1 MKTILVVDD
10 SPLIRKAIRRIIEPL
25 GFSVDEAANGC
36 EALEYFENGGRPD
49 AVLLDVKMPEM
60 DGISFLK
67 ILRSR
72 PDLSQPPVVMCSTR
86 TEISVITEAIQS
98 GADDYLM
105 KPFDGR
111 ILGAKLEGIGLV
123 A

>member
-10 SPLIRKAIRRIIEPL
+10 SPLIRKAIRRIVEPL
-25 GFSVDEAANGC
+25 GFSVDEAGDGC

-49 AVLLDVKMPEM
+49 AVLLDVEMPKM
-60 DGISFLK
+60 DGIEFLK
-67 ILRSR
+67 ILRGR
-72 PDLSQPPVVMCSTR
+72 ADWVQPRVVMCTTR
-86 TEISVITEAIQS
+86 SEISVITEAIQS
-98 GADDYLM
+98 GADEYVM
-105 KPFDGR
+105 KPFDSS

>member
-10 SPLIRKAIRRIIEPL
+10 SPLIRKAIRRIVEPL
-25 GFSVDEAANGC
+25 GFRVDEAGNGC
-36 EALEYFENGGRPD
+36 EALDYFENGGQPD
-49 AVLLDVKMPEM
+49 AVLLDVEMPEM

-72 PDLSQPPVVMCSTR
+72 HELAQPPVVMCSTH
-86 TEISVITEAIQS
+86 TEIALITEAIES
-98 GADDYLM
+98 GADEYVM
-105 KPFDGR
+105 KPFDSS

>member
-25 GFSVDEAANGC
+25 GFSVDEAGNGC
-36 EALEYFENGGRPD
+36 EALEHFENGATPD
-49 AVLLDVKMPEM
+49 AVLLDVEMPEM
-60 DGISFLK
+60 DGIAFLK
-67 ILRSR
+67 ALRGR
-72 PDLSQPPVVMCSTR
+72 ADLPQPPVVMCTTR
-86 TEISVITEAIQS
+86 TEITVITEAIES
-98 GADDYLM
+98 GANEYVM
-105 KPFDGR
+105 KPFDGA

>member
-25 GFSVDEAANGC
+25 GFEVAEAGNGQ
-36 EALEYFENGGRPD
+36 EALAHFEAGNRPD
-49 AVLLDVKMPEM
+49 AVLLDVEMPEM
-60 DGISFLK
+60 DGLSFLK
-67 ILRSR
+67 VLRGR
-72 PDLSQPPVVMCSTR
+72 GDLPQPPVVMCTTR
-86 TEISVITEAIQS
+86 NEIQTITEAIQS
-98 GADDYLM
+98 GANEYVM
-105 KPFDGR
+105 KPFDGS